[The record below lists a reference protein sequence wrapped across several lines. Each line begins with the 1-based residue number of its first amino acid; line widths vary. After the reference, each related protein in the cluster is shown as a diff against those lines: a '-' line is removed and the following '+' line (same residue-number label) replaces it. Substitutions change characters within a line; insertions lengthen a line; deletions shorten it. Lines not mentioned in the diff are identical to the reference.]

1 MAKSAGISQ
10 NLRGYDSWIDI
21 SSQPSSPLQSP
32 VSNEIVT
39 TGLRVQNPKNTRRRR
54 KFISRFS
61 PVPDE
66 TRYTSSQEEYE
77 ESESDE
83 DHILAGSDEQTVYN
97 SFSALSSFEADSD
110 SDSDHEKRDK
120 ALPLGGT
127 ETRAWLDPQ
136 HDLFSQKSP
145 NKCHISPEN
154 YLSPRSTHGQYPH
167 VARNV
172 FQQQMYRRPADHDAA
187 LRASLTTLLS
197 IGAAAARGLPKR
209 ELPSSRDNLSGRS
222 QENNE
227 SIGLRFMS
235 ESELLSSSS
244 RQPLVPSMKPTNVIS
259 SYNTLIEKKKLK
271 RSLSEKTKEMK
282 SQSVSQENTTSS
294 TFLTWAVSAGVL
306 VIMSVFGFGAGY
318 LIGRDSGRQEIMA
331 GLNGSVLSNDS
342 ICGREV
348 IGSSSTGFKNFK
360 WSVGRGS
367 QGIIT

>member
-32 VSNEIVT
+32 VNNEIVT
-39 TGLRVQNPKNTRRRR
+39 TGLRIQNPKNTRRRR
-54 KFISRFS
+54 KCVSRFS

-97 SFSALSSFEADSD
+97 SFSALSPYETDSD
-110 SDSDHEKRDK
+110 SDRGKRVK
-120 ALPLGGT
+120 TLPVGGT
-127 ETRAWLDPQ
+127 ETRALLDPQ
-136 HDLFSQKSP
+136 HDLFSQQSP
-145 NKCHISPEN
+145 NKCHISPES

-172 FQQQMYRRPADHDAA
+172 FQQQIYRRPTDHDAA

-209 ELPSSRDNLSGRS
+209 ELSSGRDNLSGRS

-244 RQPLVPSMKPTNVIS
+244 RQPSVPSVKPTNVIS
-259 SYNTLIEKKKLK
+259 SYNTLIEKKK
-271 RSLSEKTKEMK
+271 SEAKFE
-282 SQSVSQENTTSS
+282 
-294 TFLTWAVSAGVL
+294 
-306 VIMSVFGFGAGY
+306 
-318 LIGRDSGRQEIMA
+318 
-331 GLNGSVLSNDS
+331 
-342 ICGREV
+342 
-348 IGSSSTGFKNFK
+348 
-360 WSVGRGS
+360 
-367 QGIIT
+367 